1 MEGIL
6 DVLGNE
12 TRREILQLLSVR
24 PCYVS
29 QLAHELNVGQKA
41 IIEHLQLMHEAGIL
55 EVRLQRVEKGRP
67 RKYYLISTNLRLN
80 VRIGQDTFQVETLTP
95 RGGEKVLAAY
105 PGLGRLTEAFERV
118 MASDEEKRIEG
129 LELILE
135 EVHAEERKF
144 YGAKRVVEYLV
155 KQALYELR
163 RERELYP

>member
-55 EVRLQRVEKGRP
+55 EIRLKRVEKGRP

-95 RGGEKVLAAY
+95 REDERVLAAY
-105 PGLGRLTEAFERV
+105 PGLERLTEAFERV

-135 EVHAEERKF
+135 ELHAEERKF

-155 KQALYELR
+155 KQALYELK